1 MGSEG
6 AAVMPRQRLD
16 DLGVELP
23 FLGIPKCHGRGPG
36 LTLQTGSLTRPVSRP
51 RRGAQLFRPTRGS
64 REAHNSVTAA
74 RTSAWRRRAPA
85 ERCTTSSGSGPSAAR
100 SGQIGL
106 GGHGWWTSPGGPAPT
121 PRGPAPHVGSP
132 HHPLARRQ
140 PLQFVPCHVLLRS
153 ALGGRGHPSLDTWG
167 RAVTETRA
175 SGVVRPTIGPGPRA
189 ALAVPARPQHRAV
202 ERRDHGRAAGGLRP
216 HCPRTAAMFTRGA
229 GPRRGGADTS
239 PGYS

>member
-1 MGSEG
+1 MKGQPHAPPASG
-6 AAVMPRQRLD
+6 
-16 DLGVELP
+16 
-23 FLGIPKCHGRGPG
+23 
-36 LTLQTGSLTRPVSRP
+36 RP
-51 RRGAQLFRPTRGS
+51 RRRAAVPRDPQVSWTWPWAHFTDRVTNTPGLATPPGRPALPTNPRQSRGPRFRDGCPHVGLEAEGADRALHHRLGQRPLR
-64 REAHNSVTAA
+64 
-74 RTSAWRRRAPA
+74 
-85 ERCTTSSGSGPSAAR
+85 
-100 SGQIGL
+100 GQIGADRV

-153 ALGGRGHPSLDTWG
+153 ALGGRGHSSLDTWG

-189 ALAVPARPQHRAV
+189 ALAVPARPRHRAV
-202 ERRDHGRAAGGLRP
+202 ERRDHGPAAGGLRP

-229 GPRRGGADTS
+229 GPRRGGAAIS

>member
-6 AAVMPRQRLD
+6 AALMPRQRLD
-16 DLGVELP
+16 DLGVGLP

-36 LTLQTGSLTRPVSRP
+36 LTLQTGALTRPVSRP
-51 RRGAQLFRPTRGS
+51 RRGAQLSRLTRGS

-85 ERCTTSSGSGPSAAR
+85 ERCTTSSGRGPSAAR

-106 GGHGWWTSPGGPAPT
+106 GVTGGGPHPGGPP
-121 PRGPAPHVGSP
+121 PRRESPPHTWEALTTRLHAGSRSSSSRVTCFS
-132 HHPLARRQ
+132 AR
-140 PLQFVPCHVLLRS
+140 
-153 ALGGRGHPSLDTWG
+153 PSVAADTRLDTWG

-189 ALAVPARPQHRAV
+189 ALAVPARPQHHAV
-202 ERRDHGRAAGGLRP
+202 ERRDHGPAAGGLRP
-216 HCPRTAAMFTRGA
+216 YGPRTAAMFTRGA
-229 GPRRGGADTS
+229 GPRRGGADIS